1 MLFGVARAQIIFCP
15 MPELYSVAIFVSDIE
30 RAKKFYRDDLEL
42 AVTREGSFGAELL
55 DGSSHISLV
64 PANHP
69 EARPLVGRHTGI
81 TLQVEG
87 ILDFCERLHERKVKF
102 VAEPTKQGFGVM
114 AMIADPDG
122 NILALWDAEVPEHVA
137 HAHG

>member
-1 MLFGVARAQIIFCP
+1 

-42 AVTREGSFGAELL
+42 PVTREGSFGAELL
-55 DGSSHISLV
+55 DGASHISLV

-69 EARPLVGRHTGI
+69 DAKPLVGRHTGI

-87 ILDFCERLHERKVKF
+87 ILDFCERLHERQVKF
-102 VAEPTKQGFGVM
+102 VAEPTRQGFGV
-114 AMIADPDG
+114 
-122 NILALWDAEVPEHVA
+122 
-137 HAHG
+137 

>member
-1 MLFGVARAQIIFCP
+1 MRAQMAADASSSTQASVAITVSSVAICVVILPP

-42 AVTREGSFGAELL
+42 PVTREGSFGAELL
-55 DGSSHISLV
+55 DGASHLSIV

-69 EARPLVGRHTGI
+69 EAKPLVGRHTGV

-87 ILDFCERLHERKVKF
+87 ILDF
-102 VAEPTKQGFGVM
+102 
-114 AMIADPDG
+114 
-122 NILALWDAEVPEHVA
+122 
-137 HAHG
+137 